1 MRRANGVLRGVGTGI
16 FAVVSISCG
25 GSAEAGGADEAEVA
39 VDTRRVINVEVRV
52 VEPEDFIEL
61 IHLTGVV
68 LAERDVVLAAE
79 EAGVIREILVEKGTS
94 VRAGQGIL
102 KIDDRILRAQ
112 VDEAR
117 ADATLAEET
126 WERRRRLFEVDQ
138 VGSELALLGA
148 RAASDQAKARLTV
161 MEERLART
169 VVRAPFPGIFDE
181 RLVELG
187 EMVSPG
193 SAVARIVQLDPVKV
207 VAGVPERFAPD
218 IAAGAMATVSFD
230 VIEGGTFE
238 GDITYVGSTVNAN
251 NRTFRVELHMT
262 NPGGV
267 IKPQMVANLE
277 IVRRTVHDALVVPQ
291 EALVRV
297 EDGYVVFIVEGEGED
312 AVAVVRPVVVGPRQR
327 NLVVIEEGLN
337 RGERLIVVGQQR
349 VADSDRVNVVTRSGG

>member
-25 GSAEAGGADEAEVA
+25 GSAEAGGADEAEV
-39 VDTRRVINVEVRV
+39 DTRRVINVEVRV

-61 IHLTGVV
+61 INLTGVV

-138 VGSELALLGA
+138 VGSELAFLGA

-169 VVRAPFPGIFDE
+169 VVRAPFSGIFDE

-193 SAVARIVQLDPVKV
+193 SSVARIVQLDPVKV

-297 EDGYVVFIVEGEGED
+297 EDGYVVFIVEGEGKD

-349 VADSDRVNVVTRSGG
+349 VADSDRVNVVTRPGG